1 MNSLYNS
8 CSHIPVLCAFCLS
21 FCPLFQPDFV
31 SCMFDL
37 AQSLNQLNLNDTEI
51 GLFCAIVLATPGL
64 SYKQLE
70 LFMSV

>member
-1 MNSLYNS
+1 MKFLIEN
-8 CSHIPVLCAFCLS
+8 CLFILIDILFS
-21 FCPLFQPDFV
+21 FSFQPDFV

-64 SYKQLE
+64 Y
-70 LFMSV
+70 SVYTFLKND